1 MTANESY
8 IDTLLQVGGS
18 VKYTCATGHRI
29 VGSNNNKNNSA
40 SVFCKSDG
48 TWTVTPTCE
57 RKFLKTTYY
66 CIFFIKAVSM
76 GKQQIASHINC
87 KHGNMSKK
95 WKNNRKLIENNTFF
109 STTIYQTFLFYLI
122 YKQQCKK
129 LIY

>member
-1 MTANESY
+1 MTANGSY

-57 RKFLKTTYY
+57 RKFPKKNLLLY
-66 CIFFIKAVSM
+66 IF
-76 GKQQIASHINC
+76 
-87 KHGNMSKK
+87 
-95 WKNNRKLIENNTFF
+95 
-109 STTIYQTFLFYLI
+109 Y
-122 YKQQCKK
+122 
-129 LIY
+129 